1 MWVPGVCPHLRDASL
16 SAVFDQQYE
25 VLIASIV
32 CSCVADALVI
42 IVTWRRTY
50 RATRLNCQQDKGPTM
65 SFLVLRDGE
74 STPFLA
80 HDGEL

>member
-1 MWVPGVCPHLRDASL
+1 MSL
-16 SAVFDQQYE
+16 TYGLMPNTDNRSE
-25 VLIASIV
+25 VLIGSIV

-50 RATRLNCQQDKGPTM
+50 RTTRLSYQEDAGLTM

-74 STPFLA
+74 
-80 HDGEL
+80 